1 MQSEIEKY
9 MILITFISSFFTVF
23 VLNGLMLGVP
33 TIGAEFGMNNFYQN
47 WILNIYTLIVTMLT
61 IPAGQ
66 IAGKYGFKRTLSIS
80 NSLFLVGLI
89 GSVIAISTE
98 TFLLSRIIQGIGIA
112 FVNVC
117 EIAIIS
123 LAISKENRGRALG
136 IVVTGVYLGTSASP
150 VICGFLVQ
158 NLGWR
163 SIFYVSIIFIAIC
176 VILLR
181 WKITPEWKT
190 NEHDTID
197 KIGSLLWMVSI
208 TLVIYGF
215 STLITDLGKIFVV
228 VGLILMA
235 VYIMYELKQDSP
247 VFDVNL
253 FRTKSFTS
261 YNLSGMFGYFAVM
274 VFSTLINY
282 YFQYVKGFDPQLTG
296 LILIVS
302 PVIMSITAPNAG
314 KLSDRIH
321 PQKIATV
328 GMIIATSAMIILS
341 FLNKDT
347 PLIIVIIAMA
357 LQALGMGL
365 FSSPNMN
372 AIMSSVDEKD
382 AAFASAGQLATRAI
396 GQAMSVGLLTL
407 IFSWIMGSLIFS
419 TEYADLIVSAS
430 HIIFM
435 ISAIA
440 CVASIITSVIGIR
453 ADTRITR

>member
-98 TFLLSRIIQGIGIA
+98 TFLLSRVIQAIGIA

-314 KLSDRIH
+314 KLSDRMH